1 MKIHRM
7 VPASRKT
14 FERVKTMRFLILLWV
29 VVLSLWASELYA
41 GCRVRYAAP
50 VQEVAVV
57 APVVVAS
64 YLAVPVVVPAYS
76 VGYAAGAVSYNAQE
90 AVGAD
95 TQLPAVKSPC
105 EDQLAELKARL
116 ATLEAKT
123 GVQVTAKATEAS
135 VIVSRCAA
143 CHDASVAKTKG
154 KGFILTEKGK
164 ELPLTNEA
172 RLKCIEK
179 VVAGEMPKDGTLTDE
194 EVTTLI
200 TQLSRATTATPTPAG
215 ATK

>member
-1 MKIHRM
+1 
-7 VPASRKT
+7 
-14 FERVKTMRFLILLWV
+14 MRFLILLWV
-29 VVLSLWASELYA
+29 VVLSLWASDLYA

-50 VQEVAVV
+50 YVAPVEVV

-116 ATLEAKT
+116 ATLEART
-123 GVQVTAKATEAS
+123 GIQVTATAPAAS
-135 VIVSRCAA
+135 VIVSRCAV
-143 CHDASVAKTKG
+143 CHDEKVSKTKG
-154 KGFILTEKGK
+154 KGLNLTAAGK
-164 ELPLTNEA
+164 ELPLTNEI
-172 RLKCIEK
+172 RLKAIEK

-200 TQLSRATTATPTPAG
+200 TQLSRATAATPAPAG
-215 ATK
+215 TTK